1 MHVEVRAMKADVE
14 ELRKARP
21 YIRSVLAF
29 LIYMRYEGAPSD
41 MSYRIAD
48 AFIDQLAADL
58 EAQK

>member
-1 MHVEVRAMKADVE
+1 MKADVE